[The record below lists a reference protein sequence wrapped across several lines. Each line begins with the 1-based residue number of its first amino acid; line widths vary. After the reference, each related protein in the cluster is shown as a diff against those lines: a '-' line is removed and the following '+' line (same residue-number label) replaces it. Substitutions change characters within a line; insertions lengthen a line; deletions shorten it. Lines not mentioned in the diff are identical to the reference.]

1 MEQFGVIAVDHLVFE
16 RHLNAPPERVWR
28 ALTDPDELAGWLAP
42 AEIDL
47 RVGGRVV
54 LRFEDNE
61 HSGTITEL
69 REPEVLAYTW
79 DEARTESLVRFKLEP
94 DADGT
99 RLTLRHTFEHEA
111 DFSGYGGGWHQ
122 HLELLAGHV
131 AGEPTAWDWDRYREL
146 KAEYAERASDAGGSR
161 QES

>member
-1 MEQFGVIAVDHLVFE
+1 MEQFGVIATDHLVFE
-16 RHLNAPPERVWR
+16 RYLNASPERVWR
-28 ALTDPDELAGWLAP
+28 ALTDPEELAGWLAS

-54 LRFEDNE
+54 LKFEDGE

-79 DEARTESLVRFKLEP
+79 DEARTNSLVRFKLE
-94 DADGT
+94 ADDGGT
-99 RLTLRHTFEHEA
+99 RLTLRHTFELEA
-111 DFSGYGGGWHQ
+111 DLSGYGGGWHQ

-131 AGEPTAWDWDRYREL
+131 AGAPVDWDWDRFREL
-146 KAEYAERASDAGGSR
+146 KAEYAERAQQ

>member
-16 RHLNAPPERVWR
+16 RHLDAPPERVWR

-47 RVGGRVV
+47 RVGGHVV
-54 LRFEDNE
+54 LKFEERE
-61 HSGTITEL
+61 HRGTITEL

-79 DEARTESLVRFKLEP
+79 DEARTNSLVRFKLEP
-94 DADGT
+94 EAGGT
-99 RLTLRHTFEHEA
+99 RLTLRHTFELEA
-111 DFSGYGGGWHQ
+111 DLSGYGGGWHQ

-131 AGEPTAWDWDRYREL
+131 TGAPVDWDRDRFREL
-146 KAEYAERASDAGGSR
+146 KAEYAARASDTAGSR